1 MHRQSKH
8 ALCRKGGCIMQT
20 DNQLKIAV
28 CDDVRSDLLE
38 ITVMTKEILQD
49 AGITHSIVGY
59 ESGNELLQDIQNGAK
74 FHILLLD
81 VVMDELDGMELAAQ
95 LRKQQNKTA
104 IVFISINREMA
115 LRGYEVSAARYL
127 AKPLEKGKLKEALDH
142 CFEDWQAQKEIL
154 LPTER
159 GQYRISLSDIQ
170 FVEAFD
176 RGTRF
181 VLADEKVECRLKF
194 GEVEAMLPSSSFIR
208 CHRSFLVN
216 LSGIRSIR
224 PYEFSLKSGQAVP
237 ISKGRFSEIHKKF
250 VDYLAD

>member
-1 MHRQSKH
+1 
-8 ALCRKGGCIMQT
+8 MQT

-38 ITVMTKEILQD
+38 ITEMTKEILQD
-49 AGITHSIVGY
+49 AGITYSIVGY
-59 ESGNELLQDIQNGAK
+59 ESGEELLQDIQKRRK

-81 VVMDELDGMELAAQ
+81 VLMDELDGMELAAL
-95 LRKQQNKTA
+95 LRKRQDKTA

-115 LRGYEVSAARYL
+115 LRGYEVSAVRYL
-127 AKPLEKGKLKEALDH
+127 AKPLGKDKLKEALNH
-142 CFEDWQAQKEIL
+142 CCELWQAQKEIL

-159 GQYRISLSDIQ
+159 GRCRISLSDIQ
-170 FVEAFD
+170 FVETFD

-181 VLADEKVECRLKF
+181 VLTDEKVECRLKF

-216 LSGIRSIR
+216 LSGIRYIR
-224 PYEFSLKSGQAVP
+224 PYEFTLKGGQVVP
-237 ISKGRFSEIHKKF
+237 ISKGRFAEIHKKF